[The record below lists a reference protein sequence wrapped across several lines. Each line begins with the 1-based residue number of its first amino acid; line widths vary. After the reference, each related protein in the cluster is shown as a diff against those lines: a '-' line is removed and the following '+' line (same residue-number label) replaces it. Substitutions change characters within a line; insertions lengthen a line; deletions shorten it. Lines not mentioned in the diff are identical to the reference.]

1 MKQRIQTAI
10 LALIIFIPMVYIG
23 GVPFTI
29 FVYVMATIALVELLR
44 MRKVGKYSIP
54 AVLAVLTLWALLPDV
69 PADIVGGD
77 IVGWFTKSEII
88 MMFALIL
95 LSYTV
100 LVKNKFTFE
109 DAGFIMLATVYVGM
123 GFFYLIETR
132 DYKNLEGLV
141 NIFYVLLVIWATD
154 SGAYFFGRA
163 FGKKKLWPMISP
175 NKTIEGALGGILL
188 SVAVGVVFNLLTP
201 FPRAMLLVI
210 GVTILVS
217 IFGQIGDLVESAFKR
232 HYDVKD
238 SGDILPGHGGL
249 LDRFDSL
256 LFVLP
261 LLHFIHYFD

>member
-10 LALIIFIPMVYIG
+10 LALIVFVPLVYIG
-23 GVPFTI
+23 GLPFTI
-29 FVYVMATIALVELLR
+29 FVYLMATIALIELLR

-54 AVLAVLTLWALLPDV
+54 AFLAIIILWLLLLDKPFDWI
-69 PADIVGGD
+69 PYIG
-77 IVGWFTKSEII
+77 FTKSEII
-88 MMFALIL
+88 MMFAMLL

-109 DAGFIMLATVYVGM
+109 DAGFILLATVYVGM

-132 DYKNLEGLV
+132 DENSFKGLM

-154 SGAYFFGRA
+154 TGAYFFGRA
-163 FGKKKLWPMISP
+163 FGKRKLWPMISP
-175 NKTIEGALGGILL
+175 NKTIEGAVGGILL
-188 SVAVGVVFNLLTP
+188 SVIVGVLFQLFTS
-201 FPRAMLLVI
+201 FHFSMIIVI

-232 HYDVKD
+232 YYGVKD
-238 SGDILPGHGGL
+238 SGDILPGHGGI
-249 LDRFDSL
+249 LDRLDSL

-261 LLHFIHYFD
+261 VLHFIHFIY